1 MSEDRAFWVWGR
13 EIERKERKERGRG
26 EGGGDKTPEVWTF

>member
-26 EGGGDKTPEVWTF
+26 GDKTPEVWTF